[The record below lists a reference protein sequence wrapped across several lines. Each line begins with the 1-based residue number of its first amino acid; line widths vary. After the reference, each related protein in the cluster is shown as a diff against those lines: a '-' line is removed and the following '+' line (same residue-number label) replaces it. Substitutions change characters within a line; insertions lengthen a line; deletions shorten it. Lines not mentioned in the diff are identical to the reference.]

1 MRLSTNLIFSLQM
14 QSISKSQSAWLAS
27 GMQVSTGKR
36 VTKPSDDPIA
46 ASQALNI
53 LQTQTKDAQY
63 AMAQSFAG
71 QSLSNEENALGN
83 VSDNLQSALTQII
96 YGTTGTLNDDDR
108 AVIATQLQ
116 NIRDQL
122 VNLANTQDSNGRYI
136 FAGYKT
142 QQPPFVSGDDGV
154 TYQGGD
160 QAITQQV
167 DAQRTMTIGHPGDSV
182 FMSHTGNAIPE
193 PDGSASETNVFT
205 LLDEAITAL
214 KTPQDGQG
222 DEALKQFEETMG
234 KVNRGLHNSLNNVLS
249 VRSEIGTQLAELDTL
264 GDQRQ
269 NRQVILSDQLSQL
282 TDIDITESISR
293 YVMQQTALQ
302 ASYKTFSQITQLSLF
317 QLNR

>member
-1 MRLSTNLIFSLQM
+1 MRLSTNLIFSQQM
-14 QSISKSQSAWLAS
+14 QSISKSQASWLAS
-27 GMQVSTGKR
+27 GMQVSSGKR

-71 QSLSNEENALGN
+71 QSLSTEENALGN
-83 VSDNLQSALTQII
+83 VCENIQSALTQII
-96 YGTTGTLNDDDR
+96 YGSTGTLNDDDR
-108 AVIATQLQ
+108 DVLATQLQ
-116 NIRDQL
+116 DLRDQL
-122 VNLANTQDSNGRYI
+122 MNLANTQDSNGRYI

-142 QQPPFVSGDDGV
+142 RQPPFISGDNGV

-160 QAITQQV
+160 EAITQQV
-167 DAQRTMTIGHPGDSV
+167 DAQRMMTIGHAGDQV
-182 FMSHTGNAIPE
+182 FMSLTGNALPE
-193 PDGSASETNVFT
+193 PDGSASETNVFNM
-205 LLDEAITAL
+205 LDAAISAL

-222 DEALKQFEETMG
+222 DEVVQQFADSMAR
-234 KVNRGLHNSLNNVLS
+234 VNRGLHNALNNVLS
-249 VRSEIGTQLAELDTL
+249 VRAEIGAQLAELDTL
-264 GDQRQ
+264 GEQRQ
-269 NRQVILSDQLSQL
+269 ERQVILSDQLSQL

-317 QLNR
+317 QMNR